1 MYLIDVSLSF
11 PVFVLF
17 FFLIGKVHVLSHN
30 KKLKIQPLESRKYE
44 LEPKLL
50 SLGVEL
56 NLGIW
61 TGTRVE
67 KII

>member
-1 MYLIDVSLSF
+1 M
-11 PVFVLF
+11 
-17 FFLIGKVHVLSHN
+17 LSHY

-44 LEPKLL
+44 LEPELL
-50 SLGVEL
+50 SLGIEL

-67 KII
+67 KIV

>member
-1 MYLIDVSLSF
+1 M
-11 PVFVLF
+11 
-17 FFLIGKVHVLSHN
+17 LSHN

-44 LEPKLL
+44 LDPKLL

-61 TGTRVE
+61 TGTRV